1 MIETQ
6 RRRVLDTSANRTETL
21 IDETHLTGEMVV
33 HEIEDCAPYVAQAR
47 ALSDQTPGREMRHA
61 AVVPHFVYAR
71 AIREGWANDP
81 AAWKRWAND
90 PDNALFRSWKGK
102 L

>member
-1 MIETQ
+1 MLKHRLPDPAPNRAETF
-6 RRRVLDTSANRTETL
+6 
-21 IDETHLTGEMVV
+21 IDETHLTGKTLV
-33 HEIEDCAPYVAQAR
+33 HEVEDCDPYIAQAR
-47 ALSDQTPGREMRHA
+47 ALSEQTPGREMRHA

-90 PDNALFRSWKGK
+90 PDNALFRSWKGE

>member
-1 MIETQ
+1 MSKHRLHGSAPNRAETF
-6 RRRVLDTSANRTETL
+6 
-21 IDETHLTGEMVV
+21 IDETHLTGEVVV
-33 HEIEDCAPYVAQAR
+33 HEVEDCEPYVAQAK
-47 ALSDQTPGREMRHA
+47 ALSEQTPGREMRHA

-90 PDNALFRSWKGK
+90 PDNALFRSWKGQ

>member
-1 MIETQ
+1 MPKRKLLSQ
-6 RRRVLDTSANRTETL
+6 SANRAEVV
-21 IDETHLTGEMVV
+21 IDETHLTGQTLV
-33 HEIEDCAPYVAQAR
+33 HEIEDCEPYIEQALL
-47 ALSDQTPGREMRHA
+47 LSDRELDKELRHA

-81 AAWKRWAND
+81 KAWKRWAND
-90 PDNALFRSWKGK
+90 PDNALFRTWPGT